1 MPKTRLTMIVL
12 LITTGLLAVGS
23 APASAR
29 AIEYGVAPQGD
40 LGSRDFAKM
49 RSTGVDVLRV
59 FIVFPDVKPV
69 PPVAN
74 YDFSGLDKL
83 IGDAARQRIRAL
95 PFIVG
100 APSWVPHGSQDPPK
114 AWSEFVAAAVA
125 RYGSDGTFWSDHP
138 QIPRVPVKAWQIWN
152 EQNSRAFYFS
162 KPSPR
167 SYAHLLRAASMAIR
181 SQDPKAEVVLGGM
194 AELAGSSKAKTGT
207 KYLRA
212 LYRINGIKRYFDAIA
227 VHAYAKEASVA
238 VDQVG
243 RFRREM
249 LRAHDRN
256 AGVWVTEIG
265 WSSATRGS
273 PLAVGRSGQAS
284 RLRESFGQLA
294 REKGRL
300 GLRGIVWY
308 SWADSGETI
317 CDWCAK
323 SGLLSGGDRP
333 KPAWRQYRRFAKH

>member
-1 MPKTRLTMIVL
+1 MLKSRLALIVL
-12 LITTGLLAVGS
+12 MVTIGALGIGS

-49 RSTGVDVLRV
+49 HSSGVDVLRV
-59 FIVFPDVKPV
+59 FIVFPDIKPV

-83 IGDAARQRIRAL
+83 IGDAARHRIRAL

-100 APSWVPHGSQDPPK
+100 SPSWVPHGSQDPPD
-114 AWSEFVAAAVA
+114 AWSEFVAAVVA
-125 RYGSDGTFWSDHP
+125 RYGGSGTFWSENP
-138 QIPRVPVKAWQIWN
+138 GIPRVPVKAWQIWN

-167 SYAHLLRAASMAIR
+167 SYASLLRAASTAIH
-181 SQDPKAEVVLGGM
+181 SQDPQADVVLGGM

-212 LYRINGIKRYFDAIA
+212 LYRIKGIKRYFDAIA

-238 VDQVG
+238 VDQVE

-249 LRAHDRN
+249 LRAHDRG
-256 AGVWVTEIG
+256 AGLWVTEIG
-265 WSSATRGS
+265 WSSAKGGS

-284 RLRESFGQLA
+284 RLRESFGKLA

-308 SWADSGETI
+308 SWADSRATI

-323 SGLLSGGDRP
+323 SGLVTGGGRP
-333 KPAWRQYRRFAKH
+333 KPAYRQYKRAAR

>member
-1 MPKTRLTMIVL
+1 MLKSRLILIVL
-12 LITTGLLAVGS
+12 LVTTGVLAAGS

-29 AIEYGVAPQGD
+29 AIDYGVAPQGD

-49 RSTGVDVLRV
+49 RSGGVDVLRV
-59 FIVFPDVKPV
+59 FIVFPDIKPV

-74 YDFSGLDKL
+74 YDFSGLDRL
-83 IGDAARQRIRAL
+83 IGDAARHRIRAL

-114 AWSEFVAAAVA
+114 AWSEFVASVVA
-125 RYGSDGTFWSDHP
+125 RYGNGGTFWSDHP
-138 QIPRVPVKAWQIWN
+138 DIPRKPVKAWQIWN
-152 EQNSRAFYFS
+152 EQNSRAFFFT

-167 SYAHLLRAASMAIR
+167 SYAKLLHAAADAIR
-181 SQDPKAEVVLGGM
+181 SQDPKADVVLGGM
-194 AELAGSSKAKTGT
+194 AELAGSSKAKAGT

-212 LYRINGIKRYFDAIA
+212 LYRIHGVKRDFDAIA

-238 VDQVG
+238 VDQVE

-249 LRAHDRN
+249 LRAHDRG
-256 AGVWVTEIG
+256 AGLWVTEIG
-265 WSSATRGS
+265 WSSANGGS

-284 RLRESFGQLA
+284 RLREAFGQLA

-308 SWADSGETI
+308 SWADSRQTI

-323 SGLLSGGDRP
+323 SGLVSGGGHP
-333 KPAWRQYRRFAKH
+333 KPAYRQYKRAAR